1 MANNDL
7 PPSAGE
13 DPFAQALALASPRP
27 GERVLDLSGRAGLIA
42 LKVASVAAVVEAMQ
56 PDDEL
61 AEEGRRLARTV
72 GTPNVFFRAGPIHRL
87 PFDSGQFDLVI
98 WCLGLAQQPR
108 PLGTMA
114 EIARVLN
121 PGGRLVL
128 QEIMAFGHPPLD
140 LKIWELERRRNPGHL
155 LYYTEEE
162 IEGMLS
168 LAKLQVAKKSQS
180 GMTQDFAYWAEGGDV
195 TPEEAGQMRQTFF
208 TLPPADQDR
217 IDLAL
222 SDGRISFVYPVLT
235 VLAVPA

>member
-1 MANNDL
+1 MVNNDL
-7 PPSAGE
+7 PAATGE

-27 GERVLDLSGRAGLIA
+27 GDRVLDLSGRAGLIA
-42 LKVASVAAVVEAMQ
+42 LKAASVAAVVEAMQ

-61 AEEGRRLARTV
+61 AEEGRRLAQTMS
-72 GTPNVFFRAGPIHRL
+72 TSNMFFHAGPLHRL

-114 EIARVLN
+114 EIGRVLS
-121 PGGRLVL
+121 PDGRLVL

-162 IEGMLS
+162 VDGMLA
-168 LAKLQVAKKSQS
+168 LAGLQVAQKCQS
-180 GMTQDFAYWAEGGDV
+180 GMTQDFGYWADGGGMS
-195 TPEEAGQMRQTFF
+195 PEEAGQMRQTFF

-235 VLAVPA
+235 VLAVPT

>member
-1 MANNDL
+1 MVNNDL
-7 PPSAGE
+7 PAGTGE
-13 DPFAQALALASPRP
+13 DPFAEALALASPRS
-27 GERVLDLSGRAGLIA
+27 GDRVLDLSGRAGLIA
-42 LKVASVAAVVEAMQ
+42 LKVASVASVVEAMQ

-61 AEEGRRLARTV
+61 AEEGRRLAQTMN
-72 GTPNVFFRAGPIHRL
+72 TSNVFFHAGPLHRL
-87 PFDSGQFDLVI
+87 PFDSGQLDLVI

-114 EIARVLN
+114 EIARVLS
-121 PGGRLVL
+121 PGGRLVV

-140 LKIWELERRRNPGHL
+140 LKIWELERRRNPGHF

-162 IEGMLS
+162 VEGMLS
-168 LAKLQVAKKSQS
+168 LTKFQVSEKIQ
-180 GMTQDFAYWAEGGDV
+180 GRMTQDFAYWADGGNMA
-195 TPEEAGQMRQTFF
+195 PEEAEQMRQTFF

-235 VLAVPA
+235 VLAIPA

>member
-1 MANNDL
+1 LFDNHL
-7 PPSAGE
+7 QPGAGE
-13 DPFAQALALASPRP
+13 DSFAQALTLASPRP

-42 LKVASVAAVVEAMQ
+42 LRAASVAAVVEAMQ

-61 AEEGRRLARTV
+61 AEEGRRLARTM
-72 GTPNVFFRAGPIHRL
+72 GIHNVFFHAGPLHRL

-114 EIARVLN
+114 EIARVLG

-140 LKIWELERRRNPGHL
+140 LKIWELERRRNPGHF
-155 LYYTEEE
+155 LYYTDEE
-162 IEGMLS
+162 IEGMLG
-168 LAKLQVAKKSQS
+168 LAKLRAVEKSQGS
-180 GMTQDFAYWAEGGDV
+180 MTQDFAYWAEGGAV

-222 SDGRISFVYPVLT
+222 SDGRISFVYPVLS